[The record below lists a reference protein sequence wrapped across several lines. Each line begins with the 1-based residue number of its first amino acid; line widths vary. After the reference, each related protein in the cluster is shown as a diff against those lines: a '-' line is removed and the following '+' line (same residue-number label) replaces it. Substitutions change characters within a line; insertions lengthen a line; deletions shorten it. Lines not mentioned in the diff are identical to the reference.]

1 MEDPSGLMI
10 IREKVGDITDQ
21 AEIHVEGG
29 QYRLRGRENA
39 LHGSPS
45 CKVRILQKEK
55 SSDKSHFVAK
65 GYVYGQAGFYYHAFY
80 AAIFITSKL
89 VPPM

>member
-1 MEDPSGLMI
+1 MEDTSGLKIARSLVI

-45 CKVRILQKEK
+45 CKERI
-55 SSDKSHFVAK
+55 
-65 GYVYGQAGFYYHAFY
+65 
-80 AAIFITSKL
+80 
-89 VPPM
+89 